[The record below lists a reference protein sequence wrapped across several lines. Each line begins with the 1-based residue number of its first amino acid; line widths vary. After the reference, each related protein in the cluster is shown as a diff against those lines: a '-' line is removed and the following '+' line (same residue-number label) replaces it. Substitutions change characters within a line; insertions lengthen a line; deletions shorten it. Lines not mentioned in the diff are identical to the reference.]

1 MPSASTRP
9 RREGR
14 GVAAGPGQNRRSSCR
29 YCSEKGEDVD
39 FTDVV
44 ALRRALSEK
53 GRIRARRITGMCRR
67 HQNQVGVA
75 VKRAREMALLPYVNS

>member
-14 GVAAGPGQNRRSSCR
+14 NGAARLGQDRPSSCR
-29 YCSEKGEDVD
+29 YCNEKVGDVD
-39 FTDVV
+39 FADVS
-44 ALRRALSEK
+44 ALRRAVSEK
-53 GRIRARRITGMCRR
+53 GRIRARRITGTCRR

-75 VKRAREMALLPYVNS
+75 VKRAREMALLPYANS